1 MIGPISVC
9 WPIVAPTR
17 CSDVAYWRLGGG
29 IWLRH
34 ARPQRGGFMKRSALV
49 LLLMLVTAD
58 ASAIS
63 SYDRVHAIIA
73 SEGAAILRYRG
84 RTGVTLYD
92 RYVFDRRY
100 CPSSQTTETVSVP

>member
-1 MIGPISVC
+1 
-9 WPIVAPTR
+9 
-17 CSDVAYWRLGGG
+17 
-29 IWLRH
+29 
-34 ARPQRGGFMKRSALV
+34 MKRSALV

-63 SYDRVHAIIA
+63 RYNIDKMSCDRVLAIIA

-92 RYVFDRRY
+92 RYVFSRRY
-100 CPSSQTTETVSVP
+100 CPSSQTTETVSVPTADTRYCPVEHCVEIEIFDFR